1 MCGAQHVEA
10 WKQGALRECHLCYAP
25 RAAPGPDQTG
35 SGARREGSA
44 AHWSVQGCEQLD
56 PANEASLSGTGLS
69 PLCSLLC
76 LALPTRAREGTWLV
90 GVRLVGVA
98 EARQCL
104 RGGPGRHGAR
114 AGGMVGCRCCSGAGD
129 RGPSL
134 AGRQVG
140 SSAKRW
146 RQRAGE
152 GGRAG
157 GCCCAGARGAN
168 EAGDSR
174 SRPAWAPGWQLRAA
188 RPPRTL
194 SAGQWAGESRVWGAE
209 WGAGQAE
216 WWPCQCCPPTTHG
229 SPKPFVLSSG

>member
-1 MCGAQHVEA
+1 MPCLHEPG
-10 WKQGALRECHLCYAP
+10 R
-25 RAAPGPDQTG
+25 APGWWG
-35 SGARREGSA
+35 YSS
-44 AHWSVQGCEQLD
+44 W
-56 PANEASLSGTGLS
+56 
-69 PLCSLLC
+69 
-76 LALPTRAREGTWLV
+76 
-90 GVRLVGVA
+90 GVA
-98 EARQCL
+98 EARQRL

-114 AGGMVGCRCCSGAGD
+114 AGGVVGCRCCCSGAGG

-134 AGRQVG
+134 AGRQVE

-194 SAGQWAGESRVWGAE
+194 SAGQWAGEESRVWGAE

-216 WWPCQCCPPTTHG
+216 GWPCQCCPPTTHG
-229 SPKPFVLSSG
+229 SPKPFVLSLGWWLCRTELQL